1 MTWAQFVKSY
11 AWAHHITVVQARKLL
26 DQIFVHVAQ
35 VTIDEGELRIAGFG
49 VFRRRTRRARRI
61 LSPVDGSE
69 IQLPATTEVRFRKSR
84 RFGGAR

>member
-1 MTWAQFVKSY
+1 MTWTQFVK
-11 AWAHHITVVQARKLL
+11 AFAAGRGITVVEARPMLEQL
-26 DQIFVHVAQ
+26 FAQ
-35 VTIDEGELRIAGFG
+35 LARTTLETGRFAVPGFG

-69 IQLPATTEVRFRKSR
+69 IQLPATTEVRFHKSR